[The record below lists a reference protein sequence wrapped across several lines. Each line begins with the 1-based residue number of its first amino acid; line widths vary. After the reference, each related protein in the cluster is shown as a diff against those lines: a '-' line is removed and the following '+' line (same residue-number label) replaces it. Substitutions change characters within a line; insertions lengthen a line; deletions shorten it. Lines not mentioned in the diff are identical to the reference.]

1 MKSKTRMRQ
10 FKTPTRM
17 AKIKILTIT
26 YNVNRCEKEQISIY
40 TYTTE
45 SLCYTPETL

>member
-1 MKSKTRMRQ
+1 MTNENMKRCQIKFFNRDMKSKTRMRQ

-26 YNVNRCEKEQISIY
+26 YNVNRCEKE
-40 TYTTE
+40 
-45 SLCYTPETL
+45 